1 MDSKIEEF
9 YDREEHM
16 SVQIKTLTEENIRSK
31 QNNRDLHWV
40 LRAKSYSEAL
50 GPAEAEEFLDA
61 ASDVNKTIRSLADDL
76 SPATRS
82 AMMLGAIGSQREVMM
97 NFPIP
102 RNLDSL
108 PSSPA

>member
-1 MDSKIEEF
+1 MTD
-9 YDREEHM
+9 
-16 SVQIKTLTEENIRSK
+16 ENIMSK
-31 QNNRDLHWV
+31 RNNRDLHRV
-40 LRAKSYSEAL
+40 LRAKSYVDAL
-50 GPAEAEEFLDA
+50 GSSTTEEFLDA
-61 ASDVNKTIRSLADDL
+61 ASDVNETIRSIADDL
-76 SPATRS
+76 SPATKS

>member
-1 MDSKIEEF
+1 
-9 YDREEHM
+9 M

-31 QNNRDLHWV
+31 PKNRDLHRV
-40 LRAKSYSEAL
+40 LRAKSYVDAL
-50 GPAEAEEFLDA
+50 GPSSMAEEFLDA
-61 ASDVNKTIRSLADDL
+61 ASDCKETIRSLSGDV